1 MKLSELESLKSNF
14 PFFKAYLTS
23 DFVFVFF
30 LHKFLFHFMTISH
43 KIVIRPQLFN
53 NWCPPRVHAH
63 SKQTR
68 SYEAGGLLKHARPS
82 NGHQSLKDKEL

>member
-1 MKLSELESLKSNF
+1 
-14 PFFKAYLTS
+14 
-23 DFVFVFF
+23 
-30 LHKFLFHFMTISH
+30 MTISH

-82 NGHQSLKDKEL
+82 NGHQSLKDKLKHETQKPTLRKF

>member
-1 MKLSELESLKSNF
+1 
-14 PFFKAYLTS
+14 
-23 DFVFVFF
+23 
-30 LHKFLFHFMTISH
+30 MTISH

-53 NWCPPRVHAH
+53 NWCPPRVHAP